1 MNYFLN
7 NVNAVKKREK
17 EYLLYYFEQLSVKL
31 SNNISEMQ
39 QVLDH
44 IVNISKNISQE
55 ILISPKAM
63 TFDSLSI
70 DKLSEKPHE
79 SLIRI
84 KEVCLLVSV
93 GRATIYKMVEEG
105 SFPKPL
111 NLGPRFKAWQK
122 QTFIDW
128 INFTQ

>member
-1 MNYFLN
+1 
-7 NVNAVKKREK
+7 VNAVKKREK
-17 EYLLYYFEQLSVKL
+17 EYLLYYLEQLSL
-31 SNNISEMQ
+31 NLRNNISEMQ
-39 QVLDH
+39 QGLNH
-44 IVNISKNISQE
+44 IADISKNISQE
-55 ILISPKAM
+55 IPISLKEM
-63 TFDSLSI
+63 TFDSLST

-93 GRATIYKMVEEG
+93 GRTTIYKMVEEG

-122 QTFIDW
+122 QTVIDW
-128 INFTQ
+128 IISHDDN